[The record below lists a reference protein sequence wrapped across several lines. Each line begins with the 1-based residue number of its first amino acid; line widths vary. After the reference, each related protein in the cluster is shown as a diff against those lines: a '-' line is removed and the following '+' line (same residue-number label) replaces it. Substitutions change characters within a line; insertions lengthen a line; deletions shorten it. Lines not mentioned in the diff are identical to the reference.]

1 MPWTIIYC
9 LCFGCSHHQCA
20 HHVHHSP
27 MFMVCKIHFV
37 HDACGWLGWNHQNT
51 PATNFKE
58 HFGKVAAPCLGECI
72 WNARYPP
79 PCASARF
86 RICGMG
92 FIGILL
98 PSNVS
103 KFICNLVV
111 RSTKPPTTCDRVV
124 DSVDSPAALLNQRGE
139 QSNVWVLL
147 VFDVFWPEV
156 GPAPC
161 DAMMAKRFSQGAP
174 KKMTES
180 GAQRP
185 VNLYQQTGSERP
197 QRILSAPAFPAVR
210 LHKVTRIPQGLAALR
225 RFESLSPSL
234 VRNNSAS
241 LSGSNF

>member
-1 MPWTIIYC
+1 MPWAIIYC

-27 MFMVCKIHFV
+27 MFMVCKIHFD
-37 HDACGWLGWNHQNT
+37 HDTCGWLGRNHQKT

-58 HFGKVAAPCLGECI
+58 HFGKVAVPCLGECI

-111 RSTKPPTTCDRVV
+111 HSTKPPTTCDRVV
-124 DSVDSPAALLNQRGE
+124 DSVDSSAALLNQRGE
-139 QSNVWVLL
+139 QSNVWVLCGL
-147 VFDVFWPEV
+147 W
-156 GPAPC
+156 C
-161 DAMMAKRFSQGAP
+161 ILTR
-174 KKMTES
+174 S
-180 GAQRP
+180 GARP
-185 VNLYQQTGSERP
+185 LRCNDGQKVFTGRAQKNDGVRGAAASQSVSANRVWEAP
-197 QRILSAPAFPAVR
+197 TYLS
-210 LHKVTRIPQGLAALR
+210 LR
-225 RFESLSPSL
+225 QLSPRQGCIKL
-234 VRNNSAS
+234 HAFRKDWQHYIGLNP
-241 LSGSNF
+241 FRHR

>member
-111 RSTKPPTTCDRVV
+111 HSTKPPTTCDRVV

-139 QSNVWVLL
+139 QSNVWVLWSL
-147 VFDVFWPEV
+147 MYFDPRWGPPPAMQWWPK
-156 GPAPC
+156 GFHRARP
-161 DAMMAKRFSQGAP
+161 KKWRSQGC
-174 KKMTES
+174 S
-180 GAQRP
+180 GQSICISKQGPRGP
-185 VNLYQQTGSERP
+185 NVS
-197 QRILSAPAFPAVR
+197 LSAPAFPAAR

>member
-1 MPWTIIYC
+1 MRSPCTPFTNVYGVQNS
-9 LCFGCSHHQCA
+9 LCSWRL
-20 HHVHHSP
+20 
-27 MFMVCKIHFV
+27 
-37 HDACGWLGWNHQNT
+37 GWLGRNHQNT

-111 RSTKPPTTCDRVV
+111 HSTKPPTTCDRVV

-139 QSNVWVLL
+139 QSNVWVLWSL
-147 VFDVFWPEV
+147 MYFDPRWGPPPAMQWWPKGFHRARPKLDDGWPESEKDVF
-156 GPAPC
+156 
-161 DAMMAKRFSQGAP
+161 Q
-174 KKMTES
+174 
-180 GAQRP
+180 
-185 VNLYQQTGSERP
+185 
-197 QRILSAPAFPAVR
+197 
-210 LHKVTRIPQGLAALR
+210 AALR
-225 RFESLSPSL
+225 MVVVKDSRWIVGEFYMAMERYG
-234 VRNNSAS
+234 VKK
-241 LSGSNF
+241 